1 MTTVADIIA
10 WFEKR
15 GSPITLGNNVNVNQ
29 AITRP
34 KAIDEAVEEHV
45 TFISSKYKDTYTT
58 LLQNTACKCVI
69 VDQDLF
75 SNEMIK
81 QYADVVFI
89 PSENPKQDLTLLI
102 QGLFNSIEALNTS
115 FIHPT
120 AAISPQ
126 AKIGENVHVAAYAVI
141 EGNVTIG
148 HNSSIG
154 AGSVLKSNTVIGQ
167 HVVIGA
173 NNVLGGDGFG
183 YVKNEAT
190 QEYELF
196 PHLGGVVIEDHVHI
210 GNNTCIDRGS
220 LKDTIIH
227 QGVKIDNL
235 VHIAHNVTIGKNSL
249 IIACSMIAGSVVIGE
264 NCWVAPSSSVRN
276 GIYIGDNTTIGLGSV
291 VTKSVGADE
300 TVAGNPAVPLA
311 ELIKLRQLHT
321 ARLAEN
327 SKEE

>member
-1 MTTVADIIA
+1 M
-10 WFEKR
+10 
-15 GSPITLGNNVNVNQ
+15 
-29 AITRP
+29 
-34 KAIDEAVEEHV
+34 
-45 TFISSKYKDTYTT
+45 
-58 LLQNTACKCVI
+58 
-69 VDQDLF
+69 
-75 SNEMIK
+75 
-81 QYADVVFI
+81 
-89 PSENPKQDLTLLI
+89 
-102 QGLFNSIEALNTS
+102 
-115 FIHPT
+115 
-120 AAISPQ
+120 
-126 AKIGENVHVAAYAVI
+126 
-141 EGNVTIG
+141 
-148 HNSSIG
+148 
-154 AGSVLKSNTVIGQ
+154 
-167 HVVIGA
+167 
-173 NNVLGGDGFG
+173 
-183 YVKNEAT
+183 KNEAT

-196 PHLGGVVIEDHVHI
+196 PHLGGLVIEDHVHL

-321 ARLAEN
+321 AQLAEN

>member
-15 GSPITLGNNVNVNQ
+15 GSPITLGNKVNVNQ

-45 TFISSKYKDTYTT
+45 TFISSKYKDTYTA
-58 LLQNTACKCVI
+58 LLQNTDCKCVI
-69 VDQDLF
+69 IDQDLF

-102 QGLFNSIEALNTS
+102 QGLFNSIETLNTS

-120 AAISPQ
+120 ASISPQ
-126 AKIGENVHVAAYAVI
+126 AIIGEKVHVAAYAVI

-148 HNSSIG
+148 NNSNIG
-154 AGSVLKSNTVIGQ
+154 AGSVIKSNTVIGEN
-167 HVVIGA
+167 VVIGA

-196 PHLGGVVIEDHVHI
+196 PHLGGLVIEDHVHI

-321 ARLAEN
+321 AQLAEN

>member
-15 GSPITLGNNVNVNQ
+15 GSPITLGNKVNVNQ

-34 KAIDEAVEEHV
+34 KAMDEAVEEHV
-45 TFISSKYKDTYTT
+45 TFISSKYKDTYTA
-58 LLQNTACKCVI
+58 LLQNTDCKCVI
-69 VDQDLF
+69 IDQDLF

-102 QGLFNSIEALNTS
+102 QGLFNSIETLNTS

-120 AAISPQ
+120 ASISPQ
-126 AKIGENVHVAAYAVI
+126 AIIGEKVHVAAYAVI

-148 HNSSIG
+148 NNSNIG
-154 AGSVLKSNTVIGQ
+154 AGSVIKSNTVIGEN
-167 HVVIGA
+167 VVIGA

-196 PHLGGVVIEDHVHI
+196 PHLGGLVIEDHVHI

-321 ARLAEN
+321 AQLAEN

>member
-15 GSPITLGNNVNVNQ
+15 GSSIILGNNVNVNQ

-34 KAIDEAVEEHV
+34 KAIDEAVQEHV
-45 TFISSKYKDTYTT
+45 TFISIKYKDTYTS

-75 SNEMIK
+75 SNEMIT
-81 QYADVVFI
+81 QHADIVFI
-89 PSENPKQDLTLLI
+89 PSENPKQDLTVLI
-102 QGLFNSIEALNTS
+102 QGLFNPIKPLNTS
-115 FIHPT
+115 YIHPT
-120 AAISPQ
+120 ASISPQ
-126 AKIGENVHVAAYAVI
+126 AKIGENVHVEAYAVI

-154 AGSVLKSNTVIGQ
+154 AGSVLKSNTEIGQ

-311 ELIKLRQLHT
+311 ELIKVRQLHT
-321 ARLAEN
+321 AQLAEN

>member
-1 MTTVADIIA
+1 M
-10 WFEKR
+10 
-15 GSPITLGNNVNVNQ
+15 
-29 AITRP
+29 
-34 KAIDEAVEEHV
+34 
-45 TFISSKYKDTYTT
+45 
-58 LLQNTACKCVI
+58 
-69 VDQDLF
+69 
-75 SNEMIK
+75 
-81 QYADVVFI
+81 
-89 PSENPKQDLTLLI
+89 
-102 QGLFNSIEALNTS
+102 
-115 FIHPT
+115 
-120 AAISPQ
+120 
-126 AKIGENVHVAAYAVI
+126 
-141 EGNVTIG
+141 
-148 HNSSIG
+148 
-154 AGSVLKSNTVIGQ
+154 
-167 HVVIGA
+167 
-173 NNVLGGDGFG
+173 LGGDGFG

-235 VHIAHNVTIGKNSL
+235 VHIAHNVTVGKNSL

-300 TVAGNPAVPLA
+300 TIAGNPAVPLA

-321 ARLAEN
+321 APLADN

>member
-15 GSPITLGNNVNVNQ
+15 GSPITLGNKVNVNQ

-45 TFISSKYKDTYTT
+45 TFISSKYKDTYTA
-58 LLQNTACKCVI
+58 LLQNTDCKCVI
-69 VDQDLF
+69 IDQDLF

-102 QGLFNSIEALNTS
+102 QGLFNSIETLNTS

-120 AAISPQ
+120 ASISPQ
-126 AKIGENVHVAAYAVI
+126 AIIGEKVHVAAYAVI

-148 HNSSIG
+148 NNSNIG

-196 PHLGGVVIEDHVHI
+196 PHLGVLVIEDHVHI

-321 ARLAEN
+321 VQLAEN

>member
-15 GSPITLGNNVNVNQ
+15 GSPITLGNKVNVNQ

-45 TFISSKYKDTYTT
+45 TFISSKYKDTYTA
-58 LLQNTACKCVI
+58 LLQNTDCKCVI
-69 VDQDLF
+69 IDQDLF

-102 QGLFNSIEALNTS
+102 QGLFNSIETLNTS

-120 AAISPQ
+120 ASISPQ
-126 AKIGENVHVAAYAVI
+126 AIIGEKVHVAAYAVI

-190 QEYELF
+190 KEYELF
-196 PHLGGVVIEDHVHI
+196 PHLGGLVIEDHVHI

-311 ELIKLRQLHT
+311 ELIKLRQLQT
-321 ARLAEN
+321 AQLAEN